1 MSREFGAIRDRF
13 QSMRDVFGVKKWA
26 HTYIFVLKLHV
37 FRVIFAK
44 FVIFDGR
51 ARFREASLGAKI
63 TGKLGFRGCRC
74 RVSSG
79 RFAIASKVCGMC
91 LGSKIRRIRVCL
103 C

>member
-1 MSREFGAIRDRF
+1 ML
-13 QSMRDVFGVKKWA
+13 
-26 HTYIFVLKLHV
+26 VLKLHV
-37 FRVIFAK
+37 FRVILAR

-63 TGKLGFRGCRC
+63 TENLGFRGCRC

-79 RFAIASKVCGMC
+79 RFAIASKICGMC
-91 LGSKIRRIRVCL
+91 LGSNIRRIRVFL